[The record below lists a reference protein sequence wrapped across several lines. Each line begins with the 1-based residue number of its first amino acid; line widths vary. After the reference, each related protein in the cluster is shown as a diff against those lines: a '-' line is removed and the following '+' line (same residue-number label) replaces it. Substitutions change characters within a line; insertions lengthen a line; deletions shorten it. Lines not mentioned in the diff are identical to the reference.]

1 MSNKPIFF
9 QYCEY
14 KNEVDLVDK
23 VLSIYSIIKKN
34 DDLRKFER
42 NILNYYIRKGIS
54 EDTRETIKR
63 ELGITAGNLTQANY
77 YLRKKGYI
85 VKDRNNHNKNKL
97 CKDLQ
102 SVRTSIILNKK
113 RIYGIGFKQR

>member
-23 VLSIYSIIKKN
+23 ALSIYSIIKKDGN
-34 DDLRKFER
+34 LRKFER

-54 EDTRETIKR
+54 EDTKETIKR
-63 ELGITAGNLTQANY
+63 ELGTDPSNLTQANY

-85 VKDRNNHNKNKL
+85 VRDSKNHNKNKL
-97 CKDLQ
+97 CKDLE
-102 SVRTSIILNKK
+102 SIRTSVILNKK
-113 RIYGIGFKQR
+113 RIYGIGFKQK